1 MGGNGGGGFPC
12 AAGCHSL
19 LTLRPLQV
27 QGKAEADARLTQQ
40 RDELEAQHRLQL
52 QQSLAAR
59 DEAHALLLEAERTAR
74 LEAEEEQR
82 QLEGEVETLSKQVSI
97 PVGAECSQFHLP
109 HICRYPGCSG
119 AILRGAAVQGF

>member
-1 MGGNGGGGFPC
+1 M
-12 AAGCHSL
+12 
-19 LTLRPLQV
+19 